1 MGNINV
7 NDNFNLSDFSDNV
20 QDIDWSNEKNY
31 PLFVGKKDAKKKIK
45 FSYNNTINKI
55 NSHFINSYII
65 DLILNNSIKK
75 DILLKKLSHN
85 FIANLNQK
93 NTERFLCMK
102 ISDIFSEQDI
112 SPRYLIFH
120 KNYNRKLID
129 RIYEEKKEINVI
141 KILELT
147 FEELFIIFRRKL
159 NDSEDIKKLEK
170 IKNKIKG
177 LDLLENDK
185 YKDFDYLI
193 KNIKPKQGYT
203 FDDDYIEK
211 FKKVC
216 SDYGKL
222 FCVINK

>member
-1 MGNINV
+1 M
-7 NDNFNLSDFSDNV
+7 
-20 QDIDWSNEKNY
+20 
-31 PLFVGKKDAKKKIK
+31 GKKDAKKKIK

-65 DLILNNSIKK
+65 DLILNNSIKN
-75 DILLKKLSHN
+75 DILLKKLSRS

-102 ISDIFSEQDI
+102 ISDIFIEQDI
-112 SPRYLIFH
+112 SPRYLFFH
-120 KNYNRKLID
+120 KDYNRKLID
-129 RIYEEKKEINVI
+129 RIYEEKREINVI

-193 KNIKPKQGYT
+193 KNIKPKQGCT
-203 FDDDYIEK
+203 FDNDYFEK

-216 SDYGKL
+216 LDYGKP
-222 FCVINK
+222 FFVINK

>member
-45 FSYNNTINKI
+45 FSYNTTINKI

-75 DILLKKLSHN
+75 DILLKKKLSHN

-159 NDSEDIKKLEK
+159 NDSE
-170 IKNKIKG
+170 N
-177 LDLLENDK
+177 
-185 YKDFDYLI
+185 
-193 KNIKPKQGYT
+193 
-203 FDDDYIEK
+203 
-211 FKKVC
+211 
-216 SDYGKL
+216 
-222 FCVINK
+222 